1 MRPPR
6 FPEVWTH
13 RHRQVVIAGVTL
25 ALAGLAIARWR
36 QPTALPDPPGDGPRA
51 AELAVRIDPNTADAA
66 ALAALPNL
74 GEARARAIVAYPA
87 ALSALPGM
95 GPSRAHAIVDYRAAY
110 AARHPGHP
118 AFTSPRDLLP
128 VKGVGTA
135 TAANLA
141 PYLSFPTTAP

>member
-36 QPTALPDPPGDGPRA
+36 QPTALPDPPGDGSRA
-51 AELAVRIDPNTADAA
+51 AELAVRIDPNTADA
-66 ALAALPNL
+66 
-74 GEARARAIVAYPA
+74 A